1 MDTEMV
7 AENHVLFGIHNEAKN
22 SVYDDSEIA
31 DLSEFLEDLL
41 GVQLE
46 GRETAH
52 GDPYYA
58 FQFPT
63 DEVSLVTNFLY
74 DEGEVSEGE
83 FPDYAYLLYLN
94 NPRENPQYLTAIE
107 ARPDIFVK
115 LRTVQN

>member
-1 MDTEMV
+1 MI

-22 SVYDDSEIA
+22 AEYDDNEIA
-31 DLSEFLEDLL
+31 DLSEFVEDLL
-41 GVQLE
+41 GIQLE

-58 FQFPT
+58 FPLPNR
-63 DEVSLVTNFLY
+63 SLYLKTNFLV
-74 DEGEVSEGE
+74 DEGEVSEGK

-94 NPRENPQYLTAIE
+94 NPQQNRQYLAAVE

-115 LRTVQN
+115 LRTEEA